1 MGGCSPSG
9 DRNSV
14 AEARQTSSNDCP
26 AEELSC
32 GKQKPVRSN
41 GRDPFVNDDMQIRAT
56 FASGSE
62 VCLTRSGDVPRG
74 FFVLLEPMANPCT
87 ENPDR
92 KSFLAIDSN
101 YNSIDHRTL
110 LEAAF
115 GDCDPLPAA
124 IRAHV
129 SKRDF
134 SIPHHRI
141 LVCGESVSTGIGLTV
156 YAMGGGMAD
165 SGEYM
170 TQRIEYRA
178 TLATTEQRAKA
189 DLAVFREFLSSL
201 ELGFGTD

>member
-1 MGGCSPSG
+1 MT
-9 DRNSV
+9 DLAYLTV
-14 AEARQTSSNDCP
+14 AEGAQLLRRKK
-26 AEELSC
+26 LS
-32 GKQKPVRSN
+32 PVEWTK
-41 GRDPFVNDDMQIRAT
+41 A
-56 FASGSE
+56 
-62 VCLTRSGDVPRG
+62 
-74 FFVLLEPMANPCT
+74 LL
-87 ENPDR
+87 DR
-92 KSFLAIDSN
+92 IAAIDSN

-201 ELGFGTD
+201 ELGSGTD